1 MIWQKWL
8 LIIKQLQRKKYECYD
23 IDRNEYPTVE
33 DLKSLAEDCMN
44 NEVYLIRVYENE
56 TELFTIRNEE

>member
-1 MIWQKWL
+1 MTKMIIDNKATAQ
-8 LIIKQLQRKKYECYD
+8 KKYECYV

-56 TELFTIRNEE
+56 TELFTLRNEK

>member
-1 MIWQKWL
+1 MTKMIIDNKATAK
-8 LIIKQLQRKKYECYD
+8 IKYECYD

-33 DLKSLAEDCMN
+33 DLKQLARDCMN

-56 TELFTIRNEE
+56 TELFTIRNEK